1 MVYVISTIRSRV
13 GLFRNRNDGGCS
25 IPEECSYVYE
35 SSENESSDVTISSA
49 QFFNTLPHTA
59 SAPEVVPILTGLKP
73 LKPAGYLQTSSS
85 LSQLD
90 PLISLTSEGGGNH
103 VCPHDSIKSS
113 NPRRK
118 DNLHLH
124 PSLPVSGSLCFHG
137 MLLIHTQQAMGLISA
152 SKTSH
157 THTQQQR
164 PPSPAV
170 TLTWHASNASYI
182 NCTRG
187 TSSG

>member
-1 MVYVISTIRSRV
+1 MVYVTSTIRSRV

-35 SSENESSDVTISSA
+35 SSENEANDVTVSSA

-73 LKPAGYLQTSSS
+73 LKLAGYLQTSPS
-85 LSQLD
+85 LSQLN
-90 PLISLTSEGGGNH
+90 PFISVTSEGGGNR
-103 VCPHDSIKSS
+103 VCPHDSRKTS

-118 DNLHLH
+118 DNLHLR
-124 PSLPVSGSLCFHG
+124 PSLPVSGSLCFQG

-157 THTQQQR
+157 THTHTHNNKDLR
-164 PPSPAV
+164 R
-170 TLTWHASNASYI
+170 L
-182 NCTRG
+182 R
-187 TSSG
+187 